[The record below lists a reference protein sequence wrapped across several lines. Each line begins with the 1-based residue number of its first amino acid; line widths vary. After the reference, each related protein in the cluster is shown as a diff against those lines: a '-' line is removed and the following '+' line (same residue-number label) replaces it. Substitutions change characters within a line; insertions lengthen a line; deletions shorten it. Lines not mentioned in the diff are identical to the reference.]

1 MLLSSIVF
9 AFDFGVSCVGL
20 FCICQKCLRVS
31 QHKMV
36 EAPVFARLG
45 VDLSGLLS
53 KLLLPFPP
61 FFRVIAAA
69 PQPIVSD
76 VRR

>member
-1 MLLSSIVF
+1 
-9 AFDFGVSCVGL
+9 
-20 FCICQKCLRVS
+20 
-31 QHKMV
+31 MV

>member
-1 MLLSSIVF
+1 MSFCDEWLVHCHDL
-9 AFDFGVSCVGL
+9 VSFV
-20 FCICQKCLRVS
+20 R
-31 QHKMV
+31 HKEREKKKTV
-36 EAPVFARLG
+36 PCRLATRKFFARLG